1 MPASGQAV
9 SLWEAIQLLPRRGPP
24 AGFREG
30 PDQSSILDRLALLV
44 PGATSTAAAA
54 GVNGEGHGGEVELA
68 AQSAEVEL
76 PVAEPDGEASPSTE
90 GSAETSNPDTTAL
103 QPAGTDPAGTGEPD
117 IAMSVSDTPDAAP
130 SGSLTDEFAPE
141 APAIELDAPPPLPAL
156 QADPFAAI
164 PEPEAHDAFAA
175 DPPAALDGVLS
186 PPVPVEPDWPGE
198 LIAEDDDREDAP
210 DGGHDPAQPE
220 TAAQEPQEHTGD
232 DAMEPVAGPGAAVE
246 TDGPDAGFAA
256 LAASSE
262 GADAGALP
270 PPVGAP
276 AAEPASDATA
286 RQFLSYLVHP
296 AGSRTSACDVA
307 AVCRA
312 LGGADLDVEP
322 LPLADA
328 FGDNALALTVNGKTI
343 IAMTID
349 SPLPADV
356 LLRGDPQAIAAA
368 RAGAAHTVLALIE
381 PVDGQPDALDGAT
394 AMTTVLSAMASVL
407 PAEAAVFTSSGVC
420 ATVATLNACAHE
432 LGHGQAPVRL
442 WFEVS
447 LHLALPGADQ
457 RLRLAAT
464 TNGLAAFIGREI
476 EFAAASIGRREL
488 RRRILALSAHL
499 AVNGF
504 AMSGGVNGDAAAV
517 PSITARFLERGDLVA
532 GPALVLSLADDAAGD
547 A

>member
-1 MPASGQAV
+1 MPSQAV
-9 SLWEAIQLLPRRGPP
+9 SLWEAIQILPRRGPP
-24 AGFREG
+24 AGVREE
-30 PDQSSILDRLALLV
+30 PDQSSILNRLALLV
-44 PGATSTAAAA
+44 PGATSAAAA
-54 GVNGEGHGGEVELA
+54 ASVKSEGHGGQVEFA
-68 AQSAEVEL
+68 AESAEVEST
-76 PVAEPDGEASPSTE
+76 VADPDGETPPLAE
-90 GSAETSNPDTTAL
+90 GSADTTGPVTTDL
-103 QPAGTDPAGTGEPD
+103 QPTGTDPAETGEPD
-117 IAMSVSDTPDAAP
+117 IAMPVSDTPDAATFA
-130 SGSLTDEFAPE
+130 SVADEFAPE
-141 APAIELDAPPPLPAL
+141 APAIELDTPPPLPTL
-156 QADPFAAI
+156 QADPFAAV

-175 DPPAALDGVLS
+175 DPPAALDDVLS
-186 PPVPVEPDWPGE
+186 PQVPVDPDWPGE
-198 LIAEDDDREDAP
+198 MIAEDDAPEDAP
-210 DGGHDPAQPE
+210 DGGHDPAPTEAVAQQPK
-220 TAAQEPQEHTGD
+220 EHIGD
-232 DAMEPVAGPGAAVE
+232 DAFAEATAGPGAVIE
-246 TDGPDAGFAA
+246 TDGCDAGIAA
-256 LAASSE
+256 MAASIE
-262 GADAGALP
+262 DADAGALSS
-270 PPVGAP
+270 VAAP

-286 RQFLSYLVHP
+286 RQFLSYLIHT

-356 LLRGDPQAIAAA
+356 PLRGDPQAIAAA
-368 RAGAAHTVLALIE
+368 RAGTAHTVLALIE
-381 PVDGQPDALDGAT
+381 AVESQPDALDGAT

-447 LHLALPGADQ
+447 LHLAEPGADQ